1 MFDTRTTRPMAPA
14 PAISALRSMACV
26 RIAVLHE
33 TRKSARVIQPA
44 RPDVE
49 KTIGRAPR
57 SLRELAVQNLPDLVR
72 LEVLDRHDPLAL
84 ALQDR
89 QQGAAGP
96 LANGDVVPAGALDA
110 AVVLDQLRRAELV
123 AGHLDRPVLGVVVE
137 FAQRDSTRGLAAGL
151 ARLGAVGRQPGQR
164 GAVGLA
170 PRQQRGEG

>member
-1 MFDTRTTRPMAPA
+1 
-14 PAISALRSMACV
+14 MACV

-49 KTIGRAPR
+49 KTIWRAPR

-110 AVVLDQLRRAELV
+110 AVVLDQLRRAEIV
-123 AGHLDRPVLGVVVE
+123 ARHLARPPLGVVVAFE
-137 FAQRDSTRGLAAGL
+137 QRASTRGPP
-151 ARLGAVGRQPGQR
+151 ARPAHPRARGRPPG
-164 GAVGLA
+164 
-170 PRQQRGEG
+170 